1 MSGESLD
8 EQGCSLDAIL
18 ADLETLETFSP
29 ELLPEKILADATK
42 SLVRNLAQ
50 CIESGATSVSYSS
63 VLAAYA
69 RQSEGKPRSAPL
81 DELIL
86 RFGKASILRM
96 AKAREP
102 NKAFGYL
109 KDGPGNKPNPVRVF
123 VQASLIGAYAEIERR
138 SGRRGEAVLER
149 AGARFG
155 VSKNTAR
162 DRLELLAEKEGC
174 SEIWKGLEAFF
185 EDWTTQRL
193 TAYLEG
199 REDSD

>member
-1 MSGESLD
+1 MSGQSSD

-29 ELLPEKILADATK
+29 ELLSEKILADATK

-50 CIESGATSVSYSS
+50 CIESGATSVSYGS

-69 RQSEGKPRSAPL
+69 RQSEGKPHSVPL

-86 RFGKASILRM
+86 RFGKAAILRM

-109 KDGPGNKPNPVRVF
+109 KGGPGNKRNPVGVF
-123 VQASLIGAYAEIERR
+123 VEASLIGAFAEIERR
-138 SGRRGEAVLER
+138 SGRRGNAVVDR
-149 AGARFG
+149 ASDHFG

-162 DRLELLAEKEGC
+162 DRLKVLAKKKGC
-174 SEIWKGLEAFF
+174 SDIWKGLEAFF
-185 EDWTTQRL
+185 EGWTTRRL
-193 TAYLEG
+193 TDWLEG